1 MGTPPLTGASSACGL
16 SRQRDFEPISGFS
29 AWCYRCNRP
38 GVVNRVA
45 GGPRPPSRKLWHIA
59 GSKRRCWLREKTK
72 CNVYDKKPQR
82 YAKDNRTAHLTAR
95 SDKSV
100 ACVTNNKRLYSTF
113 RIVEANYWQTRS
125 IARPLRQQSYLFMPV
140 SFGYRTK
147 RSSGTGAY
155 EQLPP
160 FLRSLTGVLPWIPL
174 VQSCRRGLWG
184 HVGCRH
190 KMLPGAKFWDL
201 TLWRVLAFR
210 LERVRNCQLR
220 LRLKCQKLFYVQ
232 TFYCNMLFKHC
243 GSRLYA
249 VVARAHNGTVW
260 ISVNLLGQLWRKR
273 IVLLAADHL

>member
-1 MGTPPLTGASSACGL
+1 MKKSRYWAYIWLDYVLTLQQAA
-16 SRQRDFEPISGFS
+16 
-29 AWCYRCNRP
+29 
-38 GVVNRVA
+38 VVNAVA
-45 GGPRPPSRKLWHIA
+45 GGQRPACRKLWVMTHRWYKVVSGGVDCRI
-59 GSKRRCWLREKTK
+59 RRRRW
-72 CNVYDKKPQR
+72 NVYDKKPQR

-147 RSSGTGAY
+147 RSGGTGAY